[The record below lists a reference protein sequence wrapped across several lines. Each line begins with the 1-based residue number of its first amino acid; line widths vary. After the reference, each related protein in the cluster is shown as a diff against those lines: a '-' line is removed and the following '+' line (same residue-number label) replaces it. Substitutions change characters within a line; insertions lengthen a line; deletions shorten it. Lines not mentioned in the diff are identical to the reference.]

1 MRGTALA
8 ICEGMLPTTPNM
20 PLLRQNHDFEALPMH
35 ADTTLSLANCRFLKA
50 FLYMAIFCQ
59 YIASNAF
66 AAQWQDHADLQ
77 NAAREFVQQ
86 SFDEEYE
93 LEITVG
99 NLDNR
104 LLLEECQGPLHTF
117 LPYHKPPLGAVSVGV
132 RCEMPD
138 WKVHVSLQ
146 VRAYTNVMV
155 AKQPL
160 TRGTMISENDIESKK
175 REISRYSA
183 GVYTEQNQLIG
194 MITKRNIRQDA
205 VMTPRMVEPRRLVSR
220 GQDVTIIAEF
230 NGMQIRTKGEALM
243 DGHKGQVISVE
254 NTRSGKKISGEVIAP
269 STVRVKM

>member
-1 MRGTALA
+1 
-8 ICEGMLPTTPNM
+8 
-20 PLLRQNHDFEALPMH
+20 MH
-35 ADTTLSLANCRFLKA
+35 ADTILSLANCRLLKT

-59 YIASNAF
+59 CVSSTAF
-66 AAQWQDHADLQ
+66 ATQWQNHADLQ
-77 NAAREFVQQ
+77 NAAREYVQQ
-86 SFDEEYE
+86 SFDEDYE
-93 LEITVG
+93 LDITVG
-99 NLDNR
+99 NLDSR
-104 LLLEECQGPLHTF
+104 LLLEECQGALNTF

-138 WKVHVSLQ
+138 WKVHVSVQ
-146 VRAYTNVMV
+146 VRAYTNVIV

-160 TRGTMISENDIESKK
+160 TRGTMISENDVESKK

-183 GVYTEQNQLIG
+183 GVYTEQSQIVG
-194 MITKRNIRQDA
+194 MIAKRNIRQDA
-205 VMTPRMVEPRRLVSR
+205 VMTPSMVEPRRLVSR
-220 GQDVTIIAEF
+220 GQNVTIIAEF